1 MATEKQIA
9 ANRANALKCT
19 GPRTEKGRATSSMN
33 ALKTGLDSKMEIIEG
48 YEDRDER
55 DALTAAWYAR
65 FKPANEEECYL
76 LDTAISSEWLQRR
89 YLSVEA
95 NLWKAALKSSPSLG
109 VAFDNTSS
117 TFSRVERR
125 LNSAHRN
132 HASAMKQLRALR
144 AKRGA
149 DPVGDIPQPEIAA
162 TVPVSAPSD
171 PLPSRDCEGAVPEI
185 PNPTTET
192 EPLNPELVSFRTFP
206 DPPPITPAEPT
217 QNAEDDPPIA
227 A

>member
-65 FKPANEEECYL
+65 FAPANEEECYL

-149 DPVGDIPQPEIAA
+149 DPVGDIAQPEIAA
-162 TVPVSAPSD
+162 EVPTVDA
-171 PLPSRDCEGAVPEI
+171 A
-185 PNPTTET
+185 TK
-192 EPLNPELVSFRTFP
+192 PLNPELVSFRTFTDAP
-206 DPPPITPAEPT
+206 ASYDPLPITPPEPE
-217 QNAEDDPPIA
+217 QKGEPDPPIA